1 VLGWDR
7 GIARSTKKELG
18 FPSYL
23 SDEEY
28 VVLAGDPEN
37 EDICGH
43 IQWRHWKG
51 VDCGRWWRG
60 V

>member
-7 GIARSTKKELG
+7 GIVRSTKELG

-28 VVLAGDPEN
+28 VVLAGDSEN

-43 IQWRHWKG
+43 IQ
-51 VDCGRWWRG
+51 
-60 V
+60 

>member
-1 VLGWDR
+1 MLGWDR
-7 GIARSTKKELG
+7 GMVRSTKKELG

-43 IQWRHWKG
+43 IQ
-51 VDCGRWWRG
+51 
-60 V
+60 